1 MQMSIEG
8 FGSLVTSAITAE
20 SVRAWMNQQNS
31 SILDDV
37 GDVTME
43 AKEHLQQGVTLDP
56 PGECEE
62 QTSEASFSG

>member
-1 MQMSIEG
+1 
-8 FGSLVTSAITAE
+8 
-20 SVRAWMNQQNS
+20 MNQQNS